1 VFAAIGLVEKN
12 VILLIYRT
20 LNMATQLNRLVVLT
34 GLIAALMLAGCGGLG
49 GAEATPLPTRTPL
62 PTFTPTPEGG
72 QPAVVPTPETQG
84 QPTVDA
90 VAQAPTDAPAP
101 QPPAVDAQAPVTGT
115 EPLTATE
122 PLTDSDAV
130 VINTPAPAVTPPP
143 AASPTAAGA
152 QVTTNDIVN
161 IRTGPGTNYGLAG
174 SAQTGE
180 TFRVTGKN
188 AAGDWWQIEYNGQG
202 AWIFGQLVT
211 ATGTEGV
218 AVAQNIPA
226 APTAAPVPPTNT
238 PAPAAPQPTAAPV
251 AEATQPPA
259 AAQPDPNA
267 GGNFPFTLGT
277 TERCDPNPGTT
288 YFTGYVR
295 DSNNNLLNA
304 VCIHVAFYEP
314 RKTVCSGCDGV
325 GDGNWGHSPFG
336 GPAPAGTPV
345 EIFVVECPANFP
357 PYGQSAETGFG
368 NLTPQSPKWTR
379 VINQSEQC
387 TGITFYKK

>member
-1 VFAAIGLVEKN
+1 
-12 VILLIYRT
+12 
-20 LNMATQLNRLVVLT
+20 MATQLNRPARRMVVALVSLLAVLT
-34 GLIAALMLAGCGGLG
+34 LAGCGGIG

-72 QPAVVPTPETQG
+72 QPPAPPTTETAPDT
-84 QPTVDA
+84 QPTADTGA
-90 VAQAPTDAPAP
+90 
-101 QPPAVDAQAPVTGT
+101 QPPAAETQPPAADAQAT
-115 EPLTATE
+115 LTTTQTT
-122 PLTDSDAV
+122 TDTDQV
-130 VINTPAPAVTPPP
+130 VINTPAPALT
-143 AASPTAAGA
+143 PTAALTPTTTAGA

-174 SAQTGE
+174 SAQVGE

-188 AAGDWWQIEYNGQG
+188 AAGDWWQIDYNGQPG
-202 AWIFGQLVT
+202 WIFGQLVT
-211 ATGTEGV
+211 ATGAEGV
-218 AVAQNIPA
+218 PVAQNIPA
-226 APTAAPVPPTNT
+226 PPPTATAAPPAPPTNT
-238 PAPAAPQPTAAPV
+238 PAAQPTTPPV
-251 AEATQPPA
+251 ADAQPTQP
-259 AAQPDPNA
+259 PDPNA

-345 EIFVVECPANFP
+345 EIFVVECPPNFP
-357 PYGQSAETGFG
+357 PYGQSADTGFG